1 MKTTSVCSARSFLPP
16 ACNLAHADELPS
28 TTHVPTDERSHPGH
42 LDATGGDAESIV
54 LDDLKLVTERCA
66 GDREPYRSCVCGQ
79 GAYEGLECGQ
89 QGLLMLSPAVIQ

>member
-1 MKTTSVCSARSFLPP
+1 MQAGGKKLRAEHTEVVF
-16 ACNLAHADELPS
+16 NLQHLGFGVE
-28 TTHVPTDERSHPGH
+28 VVNPGD

-66 GDREPYRSCVCGQ
+66 GDREPYRSCVCAQ